1 MTRLLIG
8 SALLS
13 AAGAVTAIVAAVQN
27 NYAACSVALFAVA
40 SGGIGAYLVSR
51 YQDAANDR
59 AVLHRL
65 RASPH
70 QPVDALASELRLRP
84 AAVRLSIYR
93 LTSSG
98 ELRPN
103 ADSSD

>member
-1 MTRLLIG
+1 MDKLLVG

-13 AAGAVTAIVAAVQN
+13 AAGAVTAIQH
-27 NYAACSVALFAVA
+27 NYAVCSVALFAVA
-40 SGGIGAYLVSR
+40 SGGIGAYLISR

-70 QPVDALASELRLRP
+70 QPVDVLASELGLRP

-103 ADSSD
+103 AGSSE